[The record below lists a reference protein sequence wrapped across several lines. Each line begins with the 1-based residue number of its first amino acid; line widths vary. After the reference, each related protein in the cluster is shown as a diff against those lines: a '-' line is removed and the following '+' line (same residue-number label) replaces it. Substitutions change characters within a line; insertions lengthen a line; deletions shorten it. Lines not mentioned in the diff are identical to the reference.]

1 MKIRLVVTILLL
13 GVIAAGEPLFA
24 CGEKFRVG
32 TRLTRFQQPPR
43 ARGAASILIYA
54 NPALSKA
61 LAGVP
66 VDQALRK
73 AGYKPT
79 SVTSPKEFQAAL
91 DRGGW
96 DLVLLDVGDSGAAI
110 ARSPVANAPVV
121 VPVIFNASKIPV
133 IFNASKAELAAA
145 KKQHPH
151 ALKGPIKS
159 QSLVHAI
166 DDALADKPPT
176 QSKINSTSGF

>member
-13 GVIAAGEPLFA
+13 GVIAAREPLFA

-121 VPVIFNASKIPV
+121 VPVIFNASK
-133 IFNASKAELAAA
+133 AELAAA

>member
-1 MKIRLVVTILLL
+1 MKTRLVVTVLLL
-13 GVIAAGEPLFA
+13 AMIGAGEPLFA
-24 CGEKFRVG
+24 CGEKFRMAS
-32 TRLTRFQQPPR
+32 RPTRFRPPVAR
-43 ARGAASILIYA
+43 AAASILIYA

-61 LAGVP
+61 LAGIP
-66 VDQALRK
+66 VDQTLRK

-96 DLVLLDVGDSGAAI
+96 DLVLLDIGDSTPAI

-121 VPVIFNASKIPV
+121 VPV

>member
-1 MKIRLVVTILLL
+1 MKTRLVVTVLLL
-13 GVIAAGEPLFA
+13 GMIGVGEPLLA
-24 CGEKFRVG
+24 CGEKFRMAS
-32 TRLTRFQQPPR
+32 RLTRFQQPPPAR
-43 ARGAASILIYA
+43 ASASILIYA

-61 LAGVP
+61 LAGLP
-66 VDQALRK
+66 VDETLRK

-96 DLVLLDVGDSGAAI
+96 DLVLLDVGDSGGAI

-121 VPVIFNASKIPV
+121 LPVVSD
-133 IFNASKAELAAA
+133 ASKAELAAA

-151 ALKGPIKS
+151 VLKGPVKS
-159 QSLVHAI
+159 QSLVAAI
-166 DDALADKPPT
+166 DDALADKPAT
-176 QSKINSTSGF
+176 QSKVNRHSGF

>member
-1 MKIRLVVTILLL
+1 MRIRLVVTILLL

-66 VDQALRK
+66 VDQALSK

-121 VPVIFNASKIPV
+121 VPVIFNASK
-133 IFNASKAELAAA
+133 AELAAA

>member
-1 MKIRLVVTILLL
+1 MWET
-13 GVIAAGEPLFA
+13 AA
-24 CGEKFRVG
+24 
-32 TRLTRFQQPPR
+32 PR
-43 ARGAASILIYA
+43 SR
-54 NPALSKA
+54 
-61 LAGVP
+61 
-66 VDQALRK
+66 
-73 AGYKPT
+73 
-79 SVTSPKEFQAAL
+79 
-91 DRGGW
+91 
-96 DLVLLDVGDSGAAI
+96 
-110 ARSPVANAPVV
+110 VANAPVV
-121 VPVIFNASKIPV
+121 VPV

>member
-1 MKIRLVVTILLL
+1 MKIRLVVTFLLV

-24 CGEKFRVG
+24 CGEKYRVG
-32 TRLTRFQQPPR
+32 TRLTRFLQPPR
-43 ARGAASILIYA
+43 ARPAASILIYA

-61 LAGVP
+61 LAGAP
-66 VDQALRK
+66 VDQVLRK

-79 SVTSPKEFQAAL
+79 SVASPKEFQAAL

-121 VPVIFNASKIPV
+121 LPV
-133 IFNASKAELAAA
+133 IFNASKAELSAAR
-145 KKQHPH
+145 KQHPH
-151 ALKGPIKS
+151 ALKGPVKS
-159 QSLVHAI
+159 QSLVDAI
-166 DDALADKPPT
+166 DDALAGKPPT

>member
-1 MKIRLVVTILLL
+1 MKIRLVATILLL

-121 VPVIFNASKIPV
+121 VPVIFNASK
-133 IFNASKAELAAA
+133 AELAAA

>member
-121 VPVIFNASKIPV
+121 VPVIFNAP
-133 IFNASKAELAAA
+133 KAELAAA

>member
-1 MKIRLVVTILLL
+1 MKTRLVVTVLLL
-13 GVIAAGEPLFA
+13 AMIGAGEPLFA
-24 CGEKFRVG
+24 CGEKFRMAS
-32 TRLTRFQQPPR
+32 RPTRFRPPVAR
-43 ARGAASILIYA
+43 AAASILIYA

-61 LAGVP
+61 LTGVP
-66 VDQALRK
+66 VDQTLRK

-96 DLVLLDVGDSGAAI
+96 DLVLIDIGDSPAAI

-121 VPVIFNASKIPV
+121 VPVIFNASK
-133 IFNASKAELAAA
+133 AELAAA
-145 KKQHPH
+145 KRQHPH
-151 ALKGPIKS
+151 AVKGPIKS
-159 QSLVHAI
+159 QSLVDAI

>member
-1 MKIRLVVTILLL
+1 MTTRLVVTVLLL
-13 GVIAAGEPLFA
+13 AMIGAGEPLFA
-24 CGEKFRVG
+24 CGEKFRMAS
-32 TRLTRFQQPPR
+32 RPTRFRPPVPR
-43 ARGAASILIYA
+43 VAASILIYA

-66 VDQALRK
+66 VDQTLRK

-96 DLVLLDVGDSGAAI
+96 DLVLLDVRDSGAAF

-121 VPVIFNASKIPV
+121 VPV

>member
-1 MKIRLVVTILLL
+1 MKTRLVVTVLLL
-13 GVIAAGEPLFA
+13 GAIGVAEPLLA

-110 ARSPVANAPVV
+110 ARAPVANAPVV
-121 VPVIFNASKIPV
+121 VPV

>member
-110 ARSPVANAPVV
+110 ARSPVANAPIVV
-121 VPVIFNASKIPV
+121 PV

>member
-1 MKIRLVVTILLL
+1 MKTRLVVTVLLL
-13 GVIAAGEPLFA
+13 GAIGVAEPLLA
-24 CGEKFRVG
+24 CGEKFRMAN
-32 TRLTRFQQPPR
+32 RLTRFQQPPR
-43 ARGAASILIYA
+43 ARAAASILIYA

-61 LAGVP
+61 LAGAP

-96 DLVLLDVGDSGAAI
+96 DLVLLDVGDSTAAI

-121 VPVIFNASKIPV
+121 VPV

-166 DDALADKPPT
+166 DDALAGKPPT
-176 QSKINSTSGF
+176 QSKINSTPGF

>member
-1 MKIRLVVTILLL
+1 MKIRLVVTFLLL

-43 ARGAASILIYA
+43 ARAAASILIYA

-66 VDQALRK
+66 VDQVLRK

-79 SVTSPKEFQAAL
+79 SVTTPKEFQAAL

-96 DLVLLDVGDSGAAI
+96 DVVLVDLGDSGAAI
-110 ARSPVANAPVV
+110 ARSPVANASVV
-121 VPVIFNASKIPV
+121 VPV

-159 QSLVHAI
+159 QSLVDAI
-166 DDALADKPPT
+166 DDALTDKPPT

>member
-121 VPVIFNASKIPV
+121 VPVIFNASK
-133 IFNASKAELAAA
+133 AELAAA

>member
-96 DLVLLDVGDSGAAI
+96 VLVLLVVGDSGAAI

-121 VPVIFNASKIPV
+121 VPV

-166 DDALADKPPT
+166 DDALADKAPT

>member
-1 MKIRLVVTILLL
+1 MKTRLVVTVLLL
-13 GVIAAGEPLFA
+13 GAIGVAEPLLA

-43 ARGAASILIYA
+43 ARDAASILIYA

-110 ARSPVANAPVV
+110 ARAPVANAPVV
-121 VPVIFNASKIPV
+121 VPV

>member
-1 MKIRLVVTILLL
+1 MRIRLVVTILLL

-96 DLVLLDVGDSGAAI
+96 DLVLLDVGDSSAAI
-110 ARSPVANAPVV
+110 ARAPVANAPVV
-121 VPVIFNASKIPV
+121 VPV

>member
-1 MKIRLVVTILLL
+1 MKTRLVVTLLLL
-13 GVIAAGEPLFA
+13 GMIGSGEPLFA
-24 CGEKFRVG
+24 CGEKFRMAS
-32 TRLTRFQQPPR
+32 RPTRFRPPV
-43 ARGAASILIYA
+43 ARVAASILIYA
-54 NPALSKA
+54 NPALAKA

-66 VDQALRK
+66 VDQTLRK

-96 DLVLLDVGDSGAAI
+96 DLVLLDVGDSGAAV

-121 VPVIFNASKIPV
+121 VPV